1 MKSLLF
7 GGPLNQGQE
16 NGVLAFI
23 ILAIYQTG
31 VGLTV
36 GGRLALGYC
45 CCGFYSGYISLLSLV
60 KSDWLFVFIALT
72 NVFI

>member
-36 GGRLALGYC
+36 GGSSSAG
-45 CCGFYSGYISLLSLV
+45 LLLLWV
-60 KSDWLFVFIALT
+60 L
-72 NVFI
+72 